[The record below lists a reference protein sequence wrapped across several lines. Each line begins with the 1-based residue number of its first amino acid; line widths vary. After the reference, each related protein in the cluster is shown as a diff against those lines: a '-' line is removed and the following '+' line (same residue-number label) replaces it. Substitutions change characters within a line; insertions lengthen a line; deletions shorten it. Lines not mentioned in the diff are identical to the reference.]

1 MLSQTSALLFLNQAE
16 ISFAFKDRL
25 YQLILDTEDK
35 TILLSQLQSM
45 ELDRDLLGVLTEIIA
60 A

>member
-1 MLSQTSALLFLNQAE
+1 MLCFLNQAE
-16 ISFAFKDRL
+16 ISFALKDRL